1 MSGEARPP
9 HALEDL
15 LGGLPL
21 RFMAIFAFLL
31 AALWLL
37 RQALMP
43 FFVAMV
49 LAYLLVPLVER
60 LAQRVRRSLAV
71 AFVLTAALAS
81 VLAVLAL
88 VLPFLRDQFL
98 RLLTS
103 LPHWQEL
110 LMKKLDPLVLTHP
123 AWAEKVRG
131 AIEAL
136 DPASA
141 LKGLL
146 QAGSGLLDFV
156 LTGVTLILV
165 PLILYHLLLDG
176 LRMLA
181 AVESLVPPR
190 FRGRSRGLVSEIHER
205 LGGFIRGQIAVS
217 LTMALLQSVAL
228 SILGVPYA
236 WILGILV
243 GLFTV
248 IPYSSYLVGLAPA
261 LVLEMLQ
268 GASGGRLGAVALT
281 FCAVQAV
288 EGLYLTPIW
297 VGRASKLHPLEVLL
311 ALVAFGHWFG
321 LLGMLFAVPLMVT
334 VKVLFRV
341 LLDDYRQHPWFT
353 ESKVETPS

>member
-1 MSGEARPP
+1 MSGESHPP
-9 HALEDL
+9 NALEEL

-21 RFMAIFAFLL
+21 RFTVICASVL

-49 LAYLLVPLVER
+49 LAYLLGPLVER
-60 LAQRVRRSLAV
+60 LALRVRRSLAV
-71 AFVLTAALAS
+71 VFLLISSLASMAAVIALA
-81 VLAVLAL
+81 
-88 VLPFLRDQFL
+88 LPFLLDQLMRFVS
-98 RLLTS
+98 S

-110 LMKKLDPLVLTHP
+110 LMKKLDPIARANP
-123 AWAEKVRG
+123 ALMEKARAAVGSIDAG
-131 AIEAL
+131 AT
-136 DPASA
+136 

-146 QAGSGLLDFV
+146 QAGSGLLGFV

-176 LRMLA
+176 PRMLA
-181 AVESLVPPR
+181 SLESLVPPR

-205 LGGFIRGQIAVS
+205 LGGFIRGQLAVS
-217 LTMALLQSVAL
+217 FTMALLQSIAL

-236 WILGILV
+236 WVLGTLA
-243 GLFTV
+243 GLFNV
-248 IPYSSYLVGLAPA
+248 IPYSPYLVGLVPA

-281 FCAVQAV
+281 FAAVQAL
-288 EGLYLTPIW
+288 EGLYLTPVW

-321 LLGMLFAVPLMVT
+321 LLGLLFAVPLMVT
-334 VKVLFRV
+334 FKVVFRV
-341 LLDDYRQHPWFT
+341 LLEDYRHHPWFT
-353 ESKVETPS
+353 ETMDETP

>member
-1 MSGEARPP
+1 M
-9 HALEDL
+9 

-21 RFMAIFAFLL
+21 RFTAIFLGFIV
-31 AALWLL
+31 ALWLL

-49 LAYLLVPLVER
+49 LAYLLGPLVER

-71 AFVLTAALAS
+71 VFVLFTSLAS
-81 VLAVLAL
+81 VSAILILI
-88 VLPFLRDQFL
+88 LPFLSGQFA
-98 RLLTS
+98 RLFSS

-110 LMKKLDPLVLTHP
+110 LMKKLGPVIQAHP
-123 AWAEKVRG
+123 AWAEKVRS
-131 AIEAL
+131 AMEAL

-146 QAGSGLLDFV
+146 QAGSGLLGFV
-156 LTGVTLILV
+156 LTAVTLILV

-176 LRMLA
+176 PRILA
-181 AVESLVPPR
+181 SLESLVPPR
-190 FRGRSRGLVSEIHER
+190 FRDRVRGLVSEIHER
-205 LGGFIRGQIAVS
+205 LGGFIRGQIAVAF
-217 LTMALLQSVAL
+217 TMALLQGLAL
-228 SILGVPYA
+228 TFLGVPYG
-236 WILGILV
+236 WILGILA

-268 GASGGRLGAVALT
+268 GASGARLGAVALT
-281 FCAVQAV
+281 FAAVQAV
-288 EGLYLTPIW
+288 ENLYLTPVW

-321 LLGMLFAVPLMVT
+321 LLGLLFAVPLMVT
-334 VKVLFRV
+334 VKVVFRV
-341 LLDDYRQHPWFT
+341 LLEDYRQHPWFT
-353 ESKVETPS
+353 ETQ

>member
-1 MSGEARPP
+1 MSGEPRPP
-9 HALEDL
+9 RPVEGL

-21 RFMAIFAFLL
+21 RFMAIFLGLIF
-31 AALWLL
+31 ALWLL

-49 LAYLLVPLVER
+49 LAYLLGPLVEW

-71 AFVLTAALAS
+71 AFVLFAALAS
-81 VLAVLAL
+81 VAAILIQM
-88 VLPFLRDQFL
+88 LPILSAQFA
-98 RLLTS
+98 RLLSS

-110 LMKKLDPLVLTHP
+110 LMKKLDPIVQAHP
-123 AWAEKVRG
+123 AWAEKVRS
-131 AIEAL
+131 AMDAL
-136 DPASA
+136 DPSAA

-146 QAGSGLLDFV
+146 QAGSGLLGFV

-176 LRMLA
+176 PRMLA
-181 AVESLVPPR
+181 SLESLVPPR
-190 FRGRSRGLVSEIHER
+190 FQGRSHSMVSEIHER
-205 LGGFIRGQIAVS
+205 LGGFIRGQIAVA

-228 SILGVPYA
+228 ALLGVPYA
-236 WILGILV
+236 WLLGTLA

-268 GASGGRLGAVALT
+268 GASGPRLGAVALT
-281 FCAVQAV
+281 FAAVQAV
-288 EGLYLTPIW
+288 EGLYLTPVW

-321 LLGMLFAVPLMVT
+321 LLGLLFAVPLMVT
-334 VKVLFRV
+334 VKVVFRV
-341 LLDDYRQHPWFT
+341 LLEDYRQHPWFT
-353 ESKVETPS
+353 EADGQL